1 MGRNDSSVSWKEGET
16 YHQFLKNSTFHI
28 IEKGYHAPFRQEP
41 QEFVGYVKEFF
52 KTIRYKLKN
61 NINGYLI

>member
-1 MGRNDSSVSWKEGET
+1 MIVAFLERGRNVPSI
-16 YHQFLKNSTFHI
+16 FKNSTFHI

-52 KTIRYKLKN
+52 DKN
-61 NINGYLI
+61 PIITE

>member
-1 MGRNDSSVSWKEGET
+1 MIVAFHGKKEKRIIN
-16 YHQFLKNSTFHI
+16 LKNSTFHI

-52 KTIRYKLKN
+52 KN
-61 NINGYLI
+61 NPIQAEK